1 MTRYILV
8 GLGGMLGAM
17 ARYALSGW
25 VSGATAGRFPYGT
38 LVVNLI
44 GSFVI
49 GFFLVLAL
57 ERFSWNPDLRIFF
70 TVGFLGAFTTFSTFS
85 YETMALLQAGDYR
98 RAGGYALAS
107 VVVSLLAMFAG
118 FELARVLIA
127 ARRTA

>member
-1 MTRYILV
+1 MNRYILV

-25 VSGATAGRFPYGT
+25 VSDATTGRFPYGT

-57 ERFSWNPDLRIFF
+57 EKFSWNPDLRIFF

-85 YETMALLQAGDYR
+85 YETVELLR
-98 RAGGYALAS
+98 GGAY
-107 VVVSLLAMFAG
+107 
-118 FELARVLIA
+118 LIA
-127 ARRTA
+127 AANMGVSLFGCLAATYAGIVLGNRI

>member
-25 VSGATAGRFPYGT
+25 VSDATTGRFPYGT

-57 ERFSWNPDLRIFF
+57 ERFSWSPDLRIFF
-70 TVGFLGAFTTFSTFS
+70 AVGFLGAFTTFSTFS
-85 YETMALLQAGDYR
+85 YETVELMR
-98 RAGGYALAS
+98 GGAY
-107 VVVSLLAMFAG
+107 
-118 FELARVLIA
+118 LIA
-127 ARRTA
+127 AANMGASLFGCLAATYAGIILGKQI